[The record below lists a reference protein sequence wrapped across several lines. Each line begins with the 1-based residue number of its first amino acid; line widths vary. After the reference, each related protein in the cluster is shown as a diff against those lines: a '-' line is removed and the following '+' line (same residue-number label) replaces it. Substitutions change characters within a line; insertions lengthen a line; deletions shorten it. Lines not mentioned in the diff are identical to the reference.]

1 MANAASDAGGG
12 DAGARDAQNASPN
25 PQEAGRERGTRQG
38 NNQGNASQAQRSG
51 NSSAGQGTASGEDQ
65 AAAGGGGDKAG
76 RERLR
81 QFAQQLGGA
90 HGGLGENGPITGN
103 NYVDW
108 SDRMRDVEQTVDSQ
122 DVRNQL
128 ATVRERVGVYRR
140 YYRQDGRL
148 PSREEL
154 QNKVLAP
161 LALARDWVG
170 QELSRAQNDRSLV
183 PLDRDPVQ
191 EKYSDLVRKYYEKL
205 GSP

>member
-1 MANAASDAGGG
+1 M
-12 DAGARDAQNASPN
+12 
-25 PQEAGRERGTRQG
+25 
-38 NNQGNASQAQRSG
+38 
-51 NSSAGQGTASGEDQ
+51 
-65 AAAGGGGDKAG
+65 
-76 RERLR
+76 
-81 QFAQQLGGA
+81 
-90 HGGLGENGPITGN
+90 GENGPITGS
-103 NYVDW
+103 NYLDW

-170 QELSRAQNDRSLV
+170 QELSRSQNDRSLV

-191 EKYSDLVRKYYEKL
+191 EKYSDLVRKYYDKL
-205 GSP
+205 GSPQ

>member
-1 MANAASDAGGG
+1 MKARSNVRRERSREVPRTGQNAAAAEGQ
-12 DAGARDAQNASPN
+12 AGAKS
-25 PQEAGRERGTRQG
+25 GG
-38 NNQGNASQAQRSG
+38 NCLEGN
-51 NSSAGQGTASGEDQ
+51 
-65 AAAGGGGDKAG
+65 
-76 RERLR
+76 RLR
-81 QFAQQLGGA
+81 RIRPTTWRGP
-90 HGGLGENGPITGN
+90 GGLGQNGPITGN

-108 SDRMRDVEQTVDSQ
+108 SDHLRDVEQAVDSQ

-140 YYRQDGRL
+140 YYRQNGRI
-148 PSREEL
+148 PSNEEL

-170 QELSRAQNDRSLV
+170 QELARAQNDRSLV

-205 GSP
+205 GSSQ